1 MFQLETKMVRITSI
15 EVRKEKDEKGDQ
27 HSVCDIGITAPMENE
42 VLDHFHP
49 LYRSSFYT
57 GDDQADMVSGTRLPH
72 LKFPFP
78 RFPHKGSLEGYVFL
92 AHIGAGG
99 PSEVKLND
107 SVINS
112 VKFLLQDK
120 GAVTMSFVVRARTHR
135 DDVGKLSELLDT
147 EVQISLVPPNEQ
159 KQFALEQA
167 KKNRK
172 RALEDHF
179 TPEPGRE
186 PAEGGADDDRT
197 GDLPLDDP
205 EDGGNQDTDFREVDP
220 PEASGQGQYQVE

>member
-1 MFQLETKMVRITSI
+1 MFQLDTKMVRITSI
-15 EVRKEKDEKGDQ
+15 DIRKEKDEKGDE

-107 SVINS
+107 SVINK
-112 VKFLLQDK
+112 VNFLLQDK
-120 GAVTMSFVVRARTHR
+120 GAVTMGFVVRARTHPA
-135 DDVGKLSELLDT
+135 DVGKLSELLDT
-147 EVQISLVPPNEQ
+147 EVQISLVPPDEK
-159 KQFALEQA
+159 KQFELEQA

-179 TPEPGRE
+179 SAQ
-186 PAEGGADDDRT
+186 PAAAPDDGDGDDRT
-197 GDLPLDDP
+197 GDLPLDEDTDNNGQDP
-205 EDGGNQDTDFREVDP
+205 DFREVD
-220 PEASGQGQYQVE
+220 QVESTDQVQYPVE